1 MGRAY
6 TATGIE
12 ILNTS
17 GGTVVDGVG
26 LVSTTN
32 FTYGATDITDQTVSG
47 TAWSILTSGTVP
59 VVLTRNAVV
68 CYTYF
73 GYGTVSASSLAEF
86 QMFNGDNTYNP
97 PLVFSE
103 QTLRTKSI
111 TGFVAPFTSGTAN
124 LVLKAR
130 VASGGGTAIFNNG
143 GLSIIVLGK

>member
-1 MGRAY
+1 MGRVY
-6 TATGIE
+6 RATGIE

-86 QMFNGDNTYNP
+86 QMFNGDNTSTYIAP
-97 PLVFSE
+97 PARTISSYKSLCLSAE
-103 QTLRTKSI
+103 KRALRK
-111 TGFVAPFTSGTAN
+111 
-124 LVLKAR
+124 L
-130 VASGGGTAIFNNG
+130 G
-143 GLSIIVLGK
+143 GLAIEVFRA